1 MRSKFAIT
9 AAIATLSIG
18 LTLGLTACGN
28 NDSANSSGTGG
39 MGHSSSVPTTPAPTS
54 SGGASTSAEFNDAD
68 VMFVQ
73 GMMPHHQQAVK
84 MSDTLL
90 SKDGVSAETTTLAQ
104 QIKAAQ
110 QPEID
115 TMTGWLTD
123 WGESADGGMDGMD
136 HDMGGGMATDD
147 ELKQFDEAQGLE
159 AERMYLKMMTK
170 HHQGAIAMA
179 KTEISDGKNPD
190 AVKLANSIQ
199 TSQQAEI
206 DTMKQLLAKL

>member
-1 MRSKFAIT
+1 MKNKHMIR
-9 AAIATLSIG
+9 AALATLSLG
-18 LTLGLTACGN
+18 LTLGLAACGN
-28 NDSANSSGTGG
+28 SGDMGG
-39 MGHSSSVPTTPAPTS
+39 MGGMGSSSAASPSA
-54 SGGASTSAEFNDAD
+54 SGSASTSAEFNDAD

-73 GMMPHHQQAVK
+73 GMLPHHKQAVA

-90 SKDGVSAETTTLAQ
+90 SKDGVSAETTALAQ

-115 TMTGWLTD
+115 TMTGWLTA
-123 WGESADGGMDGMD
+123 WGKSADGGMGGMN

-147 ELKQFDEAQGLE
+147 ELKQFDQAQGSE
-159 AERMYLKMMTK
+159 AEKMYLEMMTK

-190 AVKLANSIQ
+190 AIQLANSIQ

>member
-1 MRSKFAIT
+1 MRSKRAIK
-9 AAIATLSIG
+9 AALATLSVG
-18 LTLGLTACGN
+18 LTLGLAACGN
-28 NDSANSSGTGG
+28 DDSGDAGG
-39 MGHSSSVPTTPAPTS
+39 MEGMDHSSSAPMSPAPS
-54 SGGASTSAEFNDAD
+54 AGGSASTSAEFNDAD

-123 WGESADGGMDGMD
+123 WGESADGGMDEMD

-170 HHQGAIAMA
+170 HHQGAIAVA

-190 AVKLANSIQ
+190 AVTLASYIVS
-199 TSQQAEI
+199 SQHAEI
-206 DTMKQLLAKL
+206 DTMKQILAKL